1 MDDQTT
7 RTICEDWDRL
17 AKEYARRLFD
27 ELRYKPFDC
36 ALLDRFAA
44 EVGPGEVCDMG
55 CGPGHV
61 ARYLKQ
67 RGVSVLGL
75 DLSPEMLEQARK
87 LNPDISFREGNMM
100 SLDIPKETL
109 AGITAFYAIV
119 NIPAHSLPAV
129 FEQMAR
135 VLKPNG
141 LLLLAFHVGNEVLQ
155 EHELW
160 GYKIS
165 MDFLLFPSREVGKY
179 LEESGFTVDEI
190 IEREPY
196 PEIEH
201 QSRRAYVLARKRVE

>member
-1 MDDQTT
+1 M
-7 RTICEDWDRL
+7 R
-17 AKEYARRLFD
+17 
-27 ELRYKPFDC
+27 
-36 ALLDRFAA
+36 LLDFDKDFKGYYRFDIGAI
-44 EVGPGEVCDMG
+44 GEFD
-55 CGPGHV
+55 V
-61 ARYLKQ
+61 AVLVEQYAGGDEARELYPHW
-67 RGVSVLGL
+67 RGGYYFAGRPKGDKSA
-75 DLSPEMLEQARK
+75 PLELTGR
-87 LNPDISFREGNMM
+87 